1 MICLRRLHG
10 DVVLFDRRKALFEAC
25 DRGVERGICE
35 RGDRLRL
42 MVALMRPRLR
52 REIFDMVDDQ
62 CAAAS
67 LITEEG
73 DLVEGEGFQST
84 WLLII
89 ELLIQFLPVILE
101 FLRKRNS

>member
-1 MICLRRLHG
+1 M
-10 DVVLFDRRKALFEAC
+10 KAL
-25 DRGVERGICE
+25 I
-35 RGDRLRL
+35 
-42 MVALMRPRLR
+42 RPRLR
-52 REIFDMVDDQ
+52 REIFDLVDEQ
-62 CAAAS
+62 CCAAS

-101 FLRKRNS
+101 FLKKRNS

>member
-1 MICLRRLHG
+1 M
-10 DVVLFDRRKALFEAC
+10 
-25 DRGVERGICE
+25 
-35 RGDRLRL
+35 
-42 MVALMRPRLR
+42 ALMRPRLR
-52 REIFDMVDDQ
+52 REIFDLVDEQ
-62 CAAAS
+62 CASAS

-101 FLRKRNS
+101 FLKKRNS